1 MQKVTEQQIA
11 AMAPNPAAASNGK
24 KISAKGGFVR
34 RECSTDDTFYLGE
47 CTGSGKSNYITT
59 VDFIEPDAPVCR
71 CSCPSRQFPCKHGLA
86 LLYEIAAGRDFGT
99 CEIPDDILK
108 KRAKKTGKKEN
119 AQEGADDR
127 PLTEEE
133 IEKKKAAAEKSA
145 KSAKAARTKK
155 LKKQLEGLGL
165 AEKLV
170 RDLIKAGLGTMGG
183 AALKTYEQLSKQLGD
198 YYLPGPQRL
207 LNGLMLEVAAFQK
220 DGDETHYDSA
230 ISVLEKFW
238 TLVKKSKQY
247 LSDKLEKGEEA
258 PDDNELYEEL
268 GGVWKLTELEALG
281 KTLSEADLMQLSF
294 WCVYDDAR
302 KEYID
307 AGAWADLSDG
317 TIYMTYNYRPIKA
330 LKYVKQEDS
339 VFGVAHVA
347 SAACYPGQGNLRV
360 RWNGVQI
367 RDIAASDLGVLRGM
381 AVTNLAA
388 ETKNVKNTLKNAI
401 ADPVFIRLVAYSEI
415 GKIGGSLCLKNA
427 AGETVMLGD
436 APGIEPSLD
445 RIGLL
450 PEERLLKEQ
459 VLLGAFY
466 YDGAAR
472 RLKLQPLSILTEN
485 EVVRLLY

>member
-1 MQKVTEQQIA
+1 
-11 AMAPNPAAASNGK
+11 
-24 KISAKGGFVR
+24 
-34 RECSTDDTFYLGE
+34 
-47 CTGSGKSNYITT
+47 
-59 VDFIEPDAPVCR
+59 
-71 CSCPSRQFPCKHGLA
+71 
-86 LLYEIAAGRDFGT
+86 
-99 CEIPDDILK
+99 
-108 KRAKKTGKKEN
+108 
-119 AQEGADDR
+119 
-127 PLTEEE
+127 
-133 IEKKKAAAEKSA
+133 
-145 KSAKAARTKK
+145 
-155 LKKQLEGLGL
+155 
-165 AEKLV
+165 
-170 RDLIKAGLGTMGG
+170 
-183 AALKTYEQLSKQLGD
+183 
-198 YYLPGPQRL
+198 
-207 LNGLMLEVAAFQK
+207 
-220 DGDETHYDSA
+220 
-230 ISVLEKFW
+230 
-238 TLVKKSKQY
+238 
-247 LSDKLEKGEEA
+247 
-258 PDDNELYEEL
+258 
-268 GGVWKLTELEALG
+268 
-281 KTLSEADLMQLSF
+281 
-294 WCVYDDAR
+294 
-302 KEYID
+302 
-307 AGAWADLSDG
+307 
-317 TIYMTYNYRPIKA
+317 MTYNYRPIKA